1 MRMWVVDV
9 PPSLGPCNY
18 LNHTQICRAGYR
30 SEAVYIRSE
39 DAAVSNGVGYVQT
52 LAIAATFSILPL
64 SRKPAH
70 GMTPRRSLLTVMHA
84 RQAC

>member
-1 MRMWVVDV
+1 MRMWVVDL
-9 PPSLGPCNY
+9 PPSLGPCSHP
-18 LNHTQICRAGYR
+18 NHTVICRAGYR

-52 LAIAATFSILPL
+52 LAIAATFSMLNL
-64 SRKPAH
+64 SRKTAD
-70 GMTPRRSLLTVMHA
+70 GMILRQCLLIRMHA